1 MNLENAQCNKKVLP
15 QNLKLKAAK
24 EERKRT
30 TPLDLFRMLAL
41 HSIALGVLC
50 FCVSMGCIGIMSSV
64 NSLGDS
70 IYTNFILLNFGAMF
84 AIAIGPYSCT
94 RFDRK
99 RTTLVALFLASSA
112 CMFNGLIPMHLVTLR
127 VVIGIVWKN
136 LIVIGFNSTYTEIYP
151 TRFQSEGLSYL
162 EMLHRLGSTLLIWIF
177 RLLPWERFCL

>member
-1 MNLENAQCNKKVLP
+1 
-15 QNLKLKAAK
+15 
-24 EERKRT
+24 
-30 TPLDLFRMLAL
+30 
-41 HSIALGVLC
+41 
-50 FCVSMGCIGIMSSV
+50 MGCIGIMSSV

-112 CMFNGLIPMHLVTLR
+112 CMFNGLIPMHLATLR

-136 LIVIGFNSTYTEIYP
+136 
-151 TRFQSEGLSYL
+151 
-162 EMLHRLGSTLLIWIF
+162 
-177 RLLPWERFCL
+177 